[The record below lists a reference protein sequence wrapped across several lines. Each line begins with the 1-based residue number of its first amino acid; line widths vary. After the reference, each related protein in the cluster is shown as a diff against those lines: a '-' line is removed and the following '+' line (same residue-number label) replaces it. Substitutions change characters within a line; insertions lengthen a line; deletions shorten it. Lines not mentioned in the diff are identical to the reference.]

1 VQVETREHTMT
12 TIASFH
18 QISSEVLRKHYKHKV
33 SGYSKWNQREH
44 CESYMI
50 FPENIGVVLSI
61 DEVSLSKGEL
71 YTFVTNKA
79 AKSKNGTIVA
89 CIKGTKSE
97 DVINV
102 LKKIPLE
109 KRMFVKEVTLD
120 MANNMENIVR
130 MSFPEAMLTTDHFHV
145 IRLAMEAMQHVRV
158 KLRWEELDKENKEIE
173 QAKINGLKYKP
184 IEFTNGDSPKQL
196 LARSKYILCK
206 KTDEWT
212 SNQKHRA
219 ELLFKQYPQL
229 EKAYY
234 HVLQLRSVYK
244 NKDKMK
250 AKEQLDEW
258 LEKNEKMPNKEFRTV
273 AYTIKMKQESILNY
287 FANRNTNANAESFNA
302 KIKLFRANLRGVKEI
317 PFFLF
322 RLTKLYA

>member
-1 VQVETREHTMT
+1 MM
-12 TIASFH
+12 TIANFH
-18 QISSEVLRKHYKHKV
+18 QINSEVLRKHYKHKV
-33 SGYSKWNQREH
+33 SDYSKWNQREH
-44 CESYMI
+44 CESYML
-50 FPENIGVVLSI
+50 FPDNIGAVLSI

-89 CIKGTKSE
+89 CVKGTKSE
-97 DVINV
+97 DVINI

-109 KRMFVKEVTLD
+109 KRMLVKEVTLD
-120 MANNMENIVR
+120 MANNMEHIVR
-130 MSFPEAMLTTDHFHV
+130 MSFPAAMLTTDHFHV

-158 KLRWEELDKENKEIE
+158 KLRWEELEKENKAIE
-173 QAKINGLKYKP
+173 HAKTNGLKYKP
-184 IEFTNGDSPKQL
+184 VEFANGDSPKQL
-196 LARSKYILCK
+196 LARSKYILSK

-219 ELLFKQYPQL
+219 DLLFNQYPQL

-258 LEKNEKMPNKEFRTV
+258 LEKNEKMPNKEFKTV

-287 FANRNTNANAESFNA
+287 FTNRNTNANAESFNA
-302 KIKLFRANLRGVKEI
+302 KIKLFRANLRGVKEV